1 MVSDEKLDVLFF
13 ASGYC
18 VAQSRIVNPG
28 GGWGWRRFYA
38 VWVLIKHP
46 VMGVILFDGGYNLSF
61 NIATKAWPDRLYR
74 WVTPVVVTDSDS
86 AVSILKRE
94 GISPVDVKYFVISHF
109 HADHICALNDFPN
122 AELICS
128 KKGYEEVARLD
139 GFAAVRKG
147 ILKRLIPVDFEKRVL
162 FLEDISITHIDN
174 DSQLTFFVPFGQDL
188 LQFVDLPGHA
198 RGMFGF
204 YVKTSDGEILYGTDA
219 SWESDMFLN
228 GILPSPVVRLF
239 IDSWPEYM
247 ETNRKLLLF
256 LRNNPGTQILFTHC
270 SRTLKYVRFPVEN
283 RII

>member
-1 MVSDEKLDVLFF
+1 
-13 ASGYC
+13 
-18 VAQSRIVNPG
+18 
-28 GGWGWRRFYA
+28 
-38 VWVLIKHP
+38 
-46 VMGVILFDGGYNLSF
+46 MGVILFDGGYNLSF